1 MELQA
6 GRGLLVSAGA
16 GHKPPAMDLEKA
28 LGIFAF
34 ETWVCGKNSLPAPS
48 FAVVLQRAQELV
60 EEDKS
65 TKALAILPD
74 SEVTPTTV
82 ACGMAVSAG
91 LLAAGCVA
99 SAAGYPTLGE
109 PTFRRVLSTRSPAK
123 VLGIRRHPDPANAL
137 IPSTSCSVGSPA
149 CRSREL
155 GLAYSRMEED

>member
-1 MELQA
+1 MERCESSPALEEAFCKVAAAWTELRDLGSRWRYDMELQA
-6 GRGLLVSAGA
+6 GRGLVSGA
-16 GHKPPAMDLEKA
+16 HKPPAMDLEKA

-34 ETWVCGKNSLPAPS
+34 ETWVCGKSSLPAPS
-48 FAVVLQRAQELV
+48 FAAVLQRAQELV

-99 SAAGYPTLGE
+99 SAAGYPTLGAY
-109 PTFRRVLSTRSPAK
+109 VQKGAVYK
-123 VLGIRRHPDPANAL
+123 VSGEGDAA
-137 IPSTSCSVGSPA
+137 
-149 CRSREL
+149 
-155 GLAYSRMEED
+155 DW